1 MMYIEMIERTR
12 FKFLNIDCVRV
23 KIQRV
28 YYVVN
33 IMTEMKI
40 VIINY

>member
-12 FKFLNIDCVRV
+12 FKLLNIDCVRV
-23 KIQRV
+23 KIERV

-40 VIINY
+40 VIW

>member
-12 FKFLNIDCVRV
+12 FKLLNIDCVRV

>member
-12 FKFLNIDCVRV
+12 FKLLNIDCVRV
-23 KIQRV
+23 KIERV

-33 IMTEMKI
+33 IKTEMKI

>member
-12 FKFLNIDCVRV
+12 FKLLNIDCVRV
-23 KIQRV
+23 KIERV

-33 IMTEMKI
+33 IMIEMKI

>member
-12 FKFLNIDCVRV
+12 FKLLNIDCVRV
-23 KIQRV
+23 KIERV